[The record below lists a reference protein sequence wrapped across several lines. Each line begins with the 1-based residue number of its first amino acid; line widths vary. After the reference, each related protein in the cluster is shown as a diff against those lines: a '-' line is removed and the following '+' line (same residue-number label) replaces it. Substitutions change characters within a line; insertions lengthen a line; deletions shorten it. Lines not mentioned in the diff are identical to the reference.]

1 MSEFISGIFW
11 GIVIAIW
18 FRAGIAAIDWYRRRK
33 MLREHPGGILKIDLD
48 EAPYRDT
55 NLELAKLHRERP
67 DIAIILNG
75 KRF

>member
-1 MSEFISGIFW
+1 MSEFISGILW

-18 FRAGIAAIDWYRRRK
+18 FRCGIAAIEWYRRRK
-33 MLREHPGGILKIDLD
+33 VLKEFPGGILKIDLD
-48 EAPYRDT
+48 EASYPET

-67 DIAIILNG
+67 DMAIILNG